1 MIYWEILKLGH
12 NSEKVMNTIE
22 IIDYAPGLQ
31 PEFERINKQW
41 VEQFFSLEEFDRNQL
56 EHPKEFIIDKG
67 GAILFA
73 KRDGQVLGTVGLV
86 KSADGVFEMIK
97 MGVSPEARGQGVGQ
111 LLGKAILEKARALGG
126 RKVVLYSSSKLEAAL
141 ALYRKIGFK
150 DIPMGC
156 SQYGRCNVKMEMD
169 L

>member
-1 MIYWEILKLGH
+1 
-12 NSEKVMNTIE
+12 MNTIE
-22 IIDYAPGLQ
+22 IIEYTPDLQ
-31 PEFERINKQW
+31 PDFERINKQW

-56 EHPKEFIIDKG
+56 ENPKEYILDKG

-73 KRDGQVLGTVGLV
+73 KEGKRILGTVGLV
-86 KSADGVFEMIK
+86 KAGDGAFEMIK
-97 MGVSPEARGQGVGQ
+97 MGVSPEARGRGIGR
-111 LLGKAILEKARALGG
+111 LLGMAILQKARALGG

-156 SQYGRCNVKMEMD
+156 GQYGRCNVKMEID

>member
-1 MIYWEILKLGH
+1 
-12 NSEKVMNTIE
+12 MNTIE
-22 IIDYAPGLQ
+22 IIEYTPDLQ
-31 PEFERINKQW
+31 PDFERINKQW

-56 EHPKEFIIDKG
+56 ENPKEYILDKG

-73 KRDGQVLGTVGLV
+73 RDGGRILGTVGLG
-86 KSADGVFEMIK
+86 KSGEDVYEMIK
-97 MGVSPEARGQGVGQ
+97 MGVSPEARGKGVGQ

-156 SQYGRCNVKMEMD
+156 GQYGRCNVKMEID

>member
-1 MIYWEILKLGH
+1 
-12 NSEKVMNTIE
+12 MNTIE
-22 IIDYAPGLQ
+22 IIEYTPDLQ

-56 EHPKEFIIDKG
+56 EHPQEYIIDKG

-73 KRDGQVLGTVGLV
+73 RDGGQILGTVGLV
-86 KSADGVFEMIK
+86 KSGEDVYEMIK
-97 MGVSPEARGQGVGQ
+97 MGVSPEARGKGVGQ
-111 LLGKAILEKARALGG
+111 LLGKAILQKARALGG

-156 SQYGRCNVKMEMD
+156 GQYGRCNVKMEID

>member
-1 MIYWEILKLGH
+1 
-12 NSEKVMNTIE
+12 MNTIE
-22 IIDYAPGLQ
+22 IIEYTPDLQ

-56 EHPKEFIIDKG
+56 EHPQEYIIDKG

-73 KRDGQVLGTVGLV
+73 RDGGQILGTVGLG
-86 KSADGVFEMIK
+86 KSGEDVYEMIK
-97 MGVSPEARGQGVGQ
+97 MGVSPEARGKGVGQ

-156 SQYGRCNVKMEMD
+156 GQYGRCNVKMEID

>member
-1 MIYWEILKLGH
+1 
-12 NSEKVMNTIE
+12 MNTIE
-22 IIDYAPGLQ
+22 IIEYTPDLQ

-56 EHPKEFIIDKG
+56 EYPQEYIIDKG

-73 KRDGQVLGTVGLV
+73 RDGGQILGTVGLV
-86 KSADGVFEMIK
+86 KSGEDVYEMIK

-111 LLGKAILEKARALGG
+111 LLGKGILEKARALGG

-141 ALYRKIGFK
+141 GLYRKIGFRE
-150 DIPMGC
+150 IPLGC
-156 SQYGRCNVKMEMD
+156 GQYGRCNVKMEID